1 MSNLSRH
8 GELCEV
14 FVSDK
19 VFLEGLTVVLDS
31 TLRDLVFY
39 SIGIIINITLHES
52 TRPKVL
58 EKGVIA
64 KLVNVIKDSNI
75 EDMELAKVSAKAL
88 HNITGENAYWTIDLI
103 KQLDEILTSLGEEL
117 DSIMVSTPELRV
129 DRKLRMRKSWLR

>member
-1 MSNLSRH
+1 MLSNLSRH
-8 GELCEV
+8 RELCEV

-52 TRPKVL
+52 SRPKVL

-64 KLVNVIKDSNI
+64 KLVNVLRDSNI

-88 HNITGENAYWTIDLI
+88 HNITGESVHWTIELI
-103 KQLDEILTSLGEEL
+103 KQLDEILSSLGEEL
-117 DSIMVSTPELRV
+117 DSIMVRE
-129 DRKLRMRKSWLR
+129 D